1 MGGIFLPSVDLWYN
15 EINSKL
21 ERSFHMAIESSIIFL
36 PCINL
41 EETTKFYTEVIGL
54 TVAKDLGSTRL
65 IDTGYGYWGFCQY
78 DDGRPLASSICLSHN
93 CADNADVDAYY
104 QRITSHGVE
113 TMGAPRLH
121 PVFPVYSFFIHDP
134 NGYLVEFQ
142 KIQK

>member
-65 IDTGYGYWGFCQY
+65 IDTGYG
-78 DDGRPLASSICLSHN
+78 
-93 CADNADVDAYY
+93 
-104 QRITSHGVE
+104 
-113 TMGAPRLH
+113 
-121 PVFPVYSFFIHDP
+121 
-134 NGYLVEFQ
+134 
-142 KIQK
+142 